1 MTKSDTNGH
10 APERVALYMRVSSE
24 EQRDHDNIDLQAQ
37 FFADY
42 TRLYGLEV
50 IHTYTDDGVSGTIP
64 LAERPEGAR
73 LLEDA
78 AKGEFDTLLVY
89 KLDRLGRKL
98 LVTVDAHDR
107 LQEARVSL
115 RSATEPIDTSTPS
128 GRLIFQM
135 LASFAEYEREAIRER
150 TSDGLARAYRNGAQ
164 LGMIPY
170 AYDISEDGEFVIV
183 EDEAKIVRELF
194 ENIAAGSTLSHEAE
208 RLSSAG
214 IGSPG
219 SKYRGRPRKHGLRWS
234 RSTVRGIIKQGA
246 YSGTHT
252 VRSARKGVVS
262 REVPAIVTPE
272 TQQRALARLQA
283 NKHLVE
289 RKTDRKY
296 LLRGLVKCASC
307 GRSYGGGTS
316 TANGKRYHYYNCPRD
331 VPKAHGHSCPRVRA
345 DWLEALVWGDLRTFL
360 ENPGEVLEQ
369 VAEQIER
376 EYASDEPEKRRANL
390 AHRLAAKREE
400 AARYQL
406 LFSRKL
412 LEEDDEE
419 ALTHLLDLKH
429 QIDNLKLLLEHAEA
443 DLSAREQHRLTT
455 ERTAAWLA
463 ALRGRVEEIEG
474 DDPGSFAA
482 RRELV
487 QLLVQG
493 IDVGRDDSGRVK
505 VSVTYR
511 FGPPP
516 EDPDGNCVYG
526 VSHTKESILQNA
538 ACRLGNSREE
548 EVEVALGEIAKIAR
562 LRLRELV
569 ETDEAHREN
578 RARR

>member
-1 MTKSDTNGH
+1 MPSTNGH
-10 APERVALYMRVSSE
+10 GPKPERVALYLRVSSE
-24 EQRDHDNIDLQAQ
+24 EQRERETIGLQAQ
-37 FFADY
+37 FFSDY

-107 LQEARVSL
+107 LQQAEVSL

-164 LGMIPY
+164 MGMIPY

-194 ENIAAGSTLSHEAE
+194 ENIAASSTLSHEAE
-208 RLSSAG
+208 RLNSAG
-214 IGSPG
+214 IDSPG
-219 SKYRGRPRKHGLRWS
+219 SKYRGRPRKHGPRWS

-272 TQQRALARLQA
+272 LQQRALARLQA

-289 RKTDRKY
+289 RRTDRKY
-296 LLRGLVKCASC
+296 LLRGLVKCGAC

-345 DWLEALVWGDLRTFL
+345 DWLEALVWGDLRTFF

-376 EYASDEPEKRRANL
+376 EHASDEPEKRRANL

-429 QIDNLKLLLEHAEA
+429 QIDNLKLLLEHVEA
-443 DLSAREQHRLTT
+443 DLSAREQYRLTA

-463 ALRGRVEEIEG
+463 ALRSRVEEIEG

-493 IDVGRDDSGRVK
+493 IDVGRDDSGEVK
-505 VSVTYR
+505 VSVTYK

-516 EDPDGNCVYG
+516 EDPDGDSVYG
-526 VSHTKESILQNA
+526 VTHTKESILQNA
-538 ACRLGNSREE
+538 ASRLENSREE
-548 EVEVALGEIAKIAR
+548 EVELALGEVAKIAR

-569 ETDEAHREN
+569 ETDEAPQGN